1 MPDASKRGVVAAGH
15 PLTAPAGAD
24 FLRAGGNPVD
34 AAIAAMLTSFSAEPL
49 LTGLGAGGYMLV
61 ADPAGDQAV
70 LDFSGGGGGRGPA
83 PGRRGELVPI
93 DVSFGDAVQ
102 VFNIGPASVGCYGTP
117 AGIWEASRR
126 YGSGPLGEV
135 VAPPARMAR
144 DGVPLNAE
152 QAYVIEILEGIVTAE
167 PECAAVYAPGGKLL
181 REGDPIRQPE
191 LADTLERLGREG
203 PRPFYR
209 GDIAEAVAGW
219 LAERGG
225 LLTAEDLAAYR
236 VVNRRPL
243 VQPHRGRE
251 VLLNPPPSA
260 GGPLIAFALDLLGR
274 DPPGPPSLERLVE

>member
-1 MPDASKRGVVAAGH
+1 MARGVVAAGH
-15 PLTAPAGAD
+15 PLTAQAGAD
-24 FLRAGGNPVD
+24 VLRAGGNAVD

-61 ADPAGDQAV
+61 ADAAGDRTI
-70 LDFSGGGGGRGPA
+70 LDFSVEASGRGAEPD
-83 PGRRGELVPI
+83 RREELVPI
-93 DVSFGDAVQ
+93 DVSFGDAIQ

-126 YGSGPLGEV
+126 YGSLPPPEL
-135 VAPPARMAR
+135 VAPAARMAR

-152 QAYVIEILEGIVTAE
+152 QAYVIEILQGIVTAE

-181 REGDPIRQPE
+181 RNGDPIRQPE

-225 LLTAEDLAAYR
+225 
-236 VVNRRPL
+236 VVNPGHPPAPPR
-243 VQPHRGRE
+243 V
-251 VLLNPPPSA
+251 NPPP
-260 GGPLIAFALDLLGR
+260 
-274 DPPGPPSLERLVE
+274 PPPPHPRRAGPPQ